1 MTPWTTSLVA
11 VLLVASPAVAD
22 AQPNCE
28 AISGSWLEPI
38 PAYRFAHAGYLLFY
52 RRRRG
57 LGFGGSVPVI
67 ARYHAASDCASALSA
82 ARSDCA
88 R

>member
-1 MTPWTTSLVA
+1 MSEAASGFWLVPTPWSLRERNCARRGRVF
-11 VLLVASPAVAD
+11 
-22 AQPNCE
+22 AQPV
-28 AISGSWLEPI
+28 A
-38 PAYRFAHAGYLLFY
+38 RAGYLLSY
-52 RRRRG
+52 HRQRG
-57 LGFGGSVPVI
+57 LYFGGSVPVI